1 MSENIAE
8 NKTLQP
14 APGASG
20 PAENTE
26 AKSRKPLSLD
36 RVEAHVRAD
45 MERYSFGEY
54 RRVQIFCIMA
64 LTFIALG
71 AVAYLLRDVMM
82 PFVFAVFLTFVLKP
96 IVRIFNSKLHM
107 PRVLAILV
115 TLLLALCLVAWLSVY
130 VYSSF
135 MELAGDINDYGP
147 KVQQVIDKVADNAIA
162 ERLGMDKAKIVDTV
176 GASVAETVGNML
188 KSLTSGVFSFF
199 SNGTIVAIYMMFLM
213 FSSKFD
219 FKEGESGVWSQI
231 SNSIESYIFVKTIL
245 SAFVAA
251 LTWLILAS
259 LGVRMAPVVAL
270 LAFAFNFIP
279 NVGPIV
285 AAFLPIPIMVISG
298 QHSFFE
304 ISLAVILPGIV
315 HFVVG
320 HLLEPNV
327 MGKSLELD
335 PVVILFGL
343 MLFGVLWGPV
353 GMLLSMPLL
362 VVARILFDQTTFT
375 RPLVG
380 VLAGKMPTNDEGEK
394 GE

>member
-1 MSENIAE
+1 MSEKIAE
-8 NKTLQP
+8 NEKPQS
-14 APGASG
+14 APDTAG
-20 PAENTE
+20 PAEKNETT
-26 AKSRKPLSLD
+26 SRKPLTLD

-45 MERYSFGEY
+45 IGNYSSGEY
-54 RRVQIFCIMA
+54 KRVQIFCILT

-71 AVAYLLRDVMM
+71 AVGYLLRDVMM

-96 IVRIFNSKLHM
+96 IVRIFTSKLHM
-107 PRVLAILV
+107 PRVLSILV
-115 TLLLALCLVAWLSVY
+115 TLLLAMCLVAWLSVY

-162 ERLGMDKAKIVDTV
+162 ERLGLDKAKIVDTI
-176 GASVAETVGNML
+176 GASVAETVGKML
-188 KSLTSGVFSFF
+188 KALTSGVFSSF
-199 SNGTIVAIYMMFLM
+199 SNGTIVAIYVMFLM

-219 FKEGESGVWSQI
+219 FDEGDSGVWSQI
-231 SNSIESYIFVKTIL
+231 SQSIESYIFVKTIL

-298 QHSFFE
+298 QHTFLDVC
-304 ISLAVILPGIV
+304 LAVILPGIV

-353 GMLLSMPLL
+353 GMLLAMPLL
-362 VVARILFDQTTFT
+362 VVARILFDQTSFT

-380 VLAGKMPTNDEGEK
+380 VLAGKMPTNGEAEK